1 MFYRTYL
8 QAEGL
13 TPMSL
18 FKRLFGFM
26 VLKCVW
32 NNIEVAAFVGSVSF
46 RKTTLTGM
54 RYEVPAF
61 AGMTTLL
68 GGDGGDSLW
77 SIKDYLLAIVIV
89 RMGGPGGC

>member
-1 MFYRTYL
+1 
-8 QAEGL
+8 
-13 TPMSL
+13 MSL

-54 RYEVPAF
+54 RYEVTAF

-68 GGDGGDSLW
+68 GGDGGDSSLRW
-77 SIKDYLLAIVIV
+77 NRSQITPHSQDI
-89 RMGGPGGC
+89 

>member
-1 MFYRTYL
+1 
-8 QAEGL
+8 
-13 TPMSL
+13 MSL

-54 RYEVPAF
+54 SYEVPAF
-61 AGMTTLL
+61 AGIGVRSLL
-68 GGDGGDSLW
+68 
-77 SIKDYLLAIVIV
+77 IPKIYKDKK
-89 RMGGPGGC
+89 

>member
-1 MFYRTYL
+1 
-8 QAEGL
+8 
-13 TPMSL
+13 
-18 FKRLFGFM
+18 M

-46 RKTTLTGM
+46 RKTLLTGM

-68 GGDGGDSLW
+68 GGDGGDSSLRW
-77 SIKDYLLAIVIV
+77 NRLKSLLIPKIYKDKNE
-89 RMGGPGGC
+89 